1 MIGDLSRVQ
10 KIYLVTGRTDMR
22 KSFDG
27 LMAVIRDN
35 FQMDPFSNA
44 VFLFCGRK
52 KNTMKALYFDR
63 DGFVLLQKRLDNGKF
78 QWPRNASEVRPL
90 TRQKDLM
97 IQMLS
102 ERLEEK
108 DETITELKE
117 TINDLKETIA
127 GLRETLDE
135 FQRKLFGTGSG
146 KTKQDKETEET
157 VTTIVKSHKRTAR
170 KAKATR
176 EDQYGNLPIHKE
188 VIPLPEEDKYC
199 PYCNSKME
207 YVTETFVREEL
218 RITPAKVERIHYY
231 QEKWQCP
238 ECKKDGDGTF
248 AESKTPTALI
258 PHSPASPS
266 IVSYVAM
273 EKIGLAM
280 PYYRQEFLMNQMG
293 FTLPRETMANWII
306 YVAGNYFYPIYE
318 RLHEELLKRDLVHA
332 DETTCQVLRE
342 KGRTAEQTSYMW
354 LYTTGS
360 DAYTPIVLYDYQPS
374 RKGSCA
380 QNFPEGFRGL
390 VQCDGYQGYN
400 KLEDVILVCC
410 LAHARRKFFEA
421 VPAARRKRLKLLDIN
436 SDEAIEDISLP
447 DEAEAKQLLPAEIG
461 LLYCNKLFYLER
473 TLKDLNPDERK
484 QQRDVLEQPVWDQ
497 FWNWLDTL
505 HPTGGS
511 KLGKA
516 VNYAQNHHDTLM
528 NYLLDGRCEISNNRA
543 ERKAKSYAIGWKA
556 FLFHT
561 SETGAGASAV
571 MYSIVETAK
580 ANNLNIFQY
589 LYTVLLYMPDYMNS
603 SAGIEQLMPWSEF
616 IKEQCSGLIDVESN
630 VPEKRIPLPH
640 R

>member
-1 MIGDLSRVQ
+1 
-10 KIYLVTGRTDMR
+10 
-22 KSFDG
+22 
-27 LMAVIRDN
+27 
-35 FQMDPFSNA
+35 MDPEGQNI
-44 VFLFCGRK
+44 LF
-52 KNTMKALYFDR
+52 
-63 DGFVLLQKRLDNGKF
+63 
-78 QWPRNASEVRPL
+78 RNQLE
-90 TRQKDLM
+90 QKDLM

-102 ERLEEK
+102 ERLNEK
-108 DETITELKE
+108 DETIT
-117 TINDLKETIA
+117 DLKETIKDLKVTIV
-127 GLRETLDE
+127 GLQETLNE
-135 FQRKLFGTGSG
+135 FQRRLFGTSSE
-146 KTKQDKETEET
+146 KTKQDEKPEET
-157 VTTIVKSHKRTAR
+157 VTTTVKSHKRTTR

-176 EDQYGNLPIHKE
+176 EDQYGNLPIRKE
-188 VIPLPEEDKYC
+188 VIPLSEEDKHC
-199 PYCNSKME
+199 PYCNSLME

-280 PYYRQEFLMNQMG
+280 PYYRQEFLMQQLG

-306 YVAGNYFYPIYE
+306 YVAEHYFYPIYD

-342 KGRTAEQTSYMW
+342 KGRAAEQTSYMW
-354 LYTTGS
+354 LYTTGN
-360 DAYTPIVLYDYQPS
+360 DGLTPIVLYDYQPS
-374 RKGSCA
+374 RKGSCV
-380 QNFPEGFRGL
+380 QNFLEGFHGL

-421 VPAARRKRLKLLDIN
+421 VPAAMRKRLKLLDIN
-436 SDEAIEDISLP
+436 SDVVIEDINLP
-447 DEAEAKQLLPAEIG
+447 DEEEVKQLLPAEIG

-473 TLKDLNPDERK
+473 TLKDLDPEERK
-484 QQRDVLEQPVWDQ
+484 QQRTVLEQPVWDQ

-516 VNYAQNHHDTLM
+516 VVYAQNHHETLM

-543 ERKAKSYAIGWKA
+543 ERKAKSYAIGRKA

-561 SETGAGASAV
+561 SEAGAGASAV

-589 LYTVLLYMPDYMNS
+589 LYTVLLYIPDYLNS
-603 SAGIEQLMPWSEF
+603 SAGIEQLMPWSKF

-630 VPEKRIPLPH
+630 VPENRIPLPNA
-640 R
+640 

>member
-1 MIGDLSRVQ
+1 
-10 KIYLVTGRTDMR
+10 
-22 KSFDG
+22 
-27 LMAVIRDN
+27 
-35 FQMDPFSNA
+35 MDPEGQNI
-44 VFLFCGRK
+44 LF
-52 KNTMKALYFDR
+52 
-63 DGFVLLQKRLDNGKF
+63 
-78 QWPRNASEVRPL
+78 RNQLE
-90 TRQKDLM
+90 QKDLM

-102 ERLEEK
+102 ERLNEK
-108 DETITELKE
+108 DETIT
-117 TINDLKETIA
+117 DLKETIKDLKVTIA
-127 GLRETLDE
+127 GLQETLNE
-135 FQRKLFGTGSG
+135 FQRKLFGTSSE
-146 KTKQDKETEET
+146 KTKQDEKPEET
-157 VTTIVKSHKRTAR
+157 VTTTVKSHKRTTR

-176 EDQYGNLPIHKE
+176 EDQYGNLPIRKE
-188 VIPLPEEDKYC
+188 VIPLSEEDKHC
-199 PYCNSKME
+199 PYCNSLME

-231 QEKWQCP
+231 QEKWQCS

-273 EKIGLAM
+273 EKIGLAI
-280 PYYRQEFLMNQMG
+280 PYYRQEFLMQQLG

-306 YVAGNYFYPIYE
+306 YVAEHYFYPIYD

-342 KGRTAEQTSYMW
+342 KGRAAEQTSYMW
-354 LYTTGS
+354 LYTTGN
-360 DAYTPIVLYDYQPS
+360 DGLIPIVLYDYQPS
-374 RKGSCA
+374 RKGSCV
-380 QNFPEGFRGL
+380 QNFLEGFHGL

-421 VPAARRKRLKLLDIN
+421 VPAAMRKRLKLLDIN
-436 SDEAIEDISLP
+436 SDVVIEDINLP
-447 DEAEAKQLLPAEIG
+447 DEEEAKQLLPAEIG

-473 TLKDLNPDERK
+473 TLKDLDPEERK
-484 QQRDVLEQPVWDQ
+484 QQRTVLEQPVWDQ

-516 VNYAQNHHDTLM
+516 VVYAQNHHETLM

-543 ERKAKSYAIGWKA
+543 ERKAKSYAIGRKA

-561 SETGAGASAV
+561 SEAGAGASAV

-589 LYTVLLYMPDYMNS
+589 LYTVLLYIPDYLNS
-603 SAGIEQLMPWSEF
+603 SAGIEQLMPWSQF

-630 VPEKRIPLPH
+630 VPENRIPLPNV
-640 R
+640 

>member
-1 MIGDLSRVQ
+1 
-10 KIYLVTGRTDMR
+10 
-22 KSFDG
+22 
-27 LMAVIRDN
+27 
-35 FQMDPFSNA
+35 MDPEGQNI
-44 VFLFCGRK
+44 LF
-52 KNTMKALYFDR
+52 
-63 DGFVLLQKRLDNGKF
+63 
-78 QWPRNASEVRPL
+78 RNQLE
-90 TRQKDLM
+90 QKDLM

-102 ERLEEK
+102 ERLNEK
-108 DETITELKE
+108 DETIT
-117 TINDLKETIA
+117 DLKETIKDLKVTIA
-127 GLRETLDE
+127 GLQETLNE
-135 FQRKLFGTGSG
+135 FQRKLFGTSSE
-146 KTKQDKETEET
+146 KTKQDEKPEET
-157 VTTIVKSHKRTAR
+157 VTTTVKSHKRTTR

-176 EDQYGNLPIHKE
+176 EDQYGNLPIRKE
-188 VIPLPEEDKYC
+188 VIPLSEEDKHC
-199 PYCNSKME
+199 PYCNSLME

-273 EKIGLAM
+273 EKIGLAI
-280 PYYRQEFLMNQMG
+280 PYYRQEFLMQQLG

-306 YVAGNYFYPIYE
+306 YVAEHYFYPIYD

-342 KGRTAEQTSYMW
+342 KGRAAEQTSYMW
-354 LYTTGS
+354 LYTTGN
-360 DAYTPIVLYDYQPS
+360 DGLTPIVLYDYQPS
-374 RKGSCA
+374 RKGSCV
-380 QNFPEGFRGL
+380 QNFLEGFHGL

-421 VPAARRKRLKLLDIN
+421 VPAAKRKKLKLLDIN
-436 SDEAIEDISLP
+436 SDVAIEDINLP
-447 DEAEAKQLLPAEIG
+447 DEEEAKQLLPAEIG

-473 TLKDLNPDERK
+473 TLKDLDPEERK
-484 QQRDVLEQPVWDQ
+484 QQRTVLEQPVWDQ

-516 VNYAQNHHDTLM
+516 VVYAQNHHETLM

-543 ERKAKSYAIGWKA
+543 ERKAKSYAIGRKA

-561 SETGAGASAV
+561 SEAGAGASAV

-589 LYTVLLYMPDYMNS
+589 LYTVLLYIPDYLNS
-603 SAGIEQLMPWSEF
+603 SAGIEQLMPWSKF

-630 VPEKRIPLPH
+630 VPENRIPLPNV
-640 R
+640 

>member
-1 MIGDLSRVQ
+1 
-10 KIYLVTGRTDMR
+10 
-22 KSFDG
+22 
-27 LMAVIRDN
+27 
-35 FQMDPFSNA
+35 MDPKGQDI
-44 VFLFCGRK
+44 LFRSQ
-52 KNTMKALYFDR
+52 L
-63 DGFVLLQKRLDNGKF
+63 
-78 QWPRNASEVRPL
+78 E
-90 TRQKDLM
+90 QKDLM

-102 ERLEEK
+102 ERLNEK
-108 DETITELKE
+108 DEMITDLKE
-117 TINDLKETIA
+117 TIKDLKETIA
-127 GLRETLDE
+127 GLQETLNE
-135 FQRKLFGTGSG
+135 FQRKLFGTSSE
-146 KTKQDKETEET
+146 KTKQDEKTEDEKSEET
-157 VTTIVKSHKRTAR
+157 VAITVKSHKRTTR

-176 EDQYGNLPIHKE
+176 EDQYGNLPIRKE
-188 VIPLPEEDKYC
+188 VIPLSEEDRHC
-199 PYCNSKME
+199 PYCNSLME

-280 PYYRQEFLMNQMG
+280 PYYRQEFLMQQLG

-306 YVAGNYFYPIYE
+306 YVAENYFYPIYD
-318 RLHEELLKRDLVHA
+318 RLHVELLMRDLVHA

-354 LYTTGS
+354 LYATGN
-360 DAYTPIVLYDYQPS
+360 DALTPIVLYDYQPS

-380 QNFPEGFRGL
+380 QNFLEGFHGL

-421 VPAARRKRLKLLDIN
+421 VPASRRKKLKLLDIN
-436 SDEAIEDISLP
+436 SDVAIEDIDLP
-447 DEAEAKQLLPAEIG
+447 DEDEAKQLFPAEIG

-473 TLKDLNPDERK
+473 TLKELDPEEQK
-484 QQRDVLEQPVWDQ
+484 QQRAVLEQPVWDL
-497 FWNWLDTL
+497 FWNWLDTV

-543 ERKAKSYAIGWKA
+543 ERKAKSYAIGRKA

-561 SETGAGASAV
+561 SEAGAGASAV

-589 LYTVLLYMPDYMNS
+589 LYTVLLYMPDYTNS

-630 VPEKRIPLPH
+630 VPENRIPLPLK
-640 R
+640 

>member
-1 MIGDLSRVQ
+1 
-10 KIYLVTGRTDMR
+10 
-22 KSFDG
+22 
-27 LMAVIRDN
+27 
-35 FQMDPFSNA
+35 MDPEGQNI
-44 VFLFCGRK
+44 LF
-52 KNTMKALYFDR
+52 
-63 DGFVLLQKRLDNGKF
+63 
-78 QWPRNASEVRPL
+78 RNQLE
-90 TRQKDLM
+90 QKDLM

-102 ERLEEK
+102 ERLNEK
-108 DETITELKE
+108 DETIT
-117 TINDLKETIA
+117 DLKETIKDLKVTIV
-127 GLRETLDE
+127 GLQETLNE
-135 FQRKLFGTGSG
+135 FQRRLFGTSSE
-146 KTKQDKETEET
+146 KTKQDEKPEET
-157 VTTIVKSHKRTAR
+157 VTTTVKSHKRTTR

-176 EDQYGNLPIHKE
+176 EDQYGNLPIRKE
-188 VIPLPEEDKYC
+188 VIPLSEEDKHC
-199 PYCNSKME
+199 PYCNSLME

-280 PYYRQEFLMNQMG
+280 PYYRQEFLMQQLG

-306 YVAGNYFYPIYE
+306 YVAEHYFYPIYD

-342 KGRTAEQTSYMW
+342 KGRAAEQTSYMW
-354 LYTTGS
+354 LYTTGN
-360 DAYTPIVLYDYQPS
+360 DGLTPIVLYDYQPS
-374 RKGSCA
+374 RKGSCV
-380 QNFPEGFRGL
+380 QNFLEGFHGL

-421 VPAARRKRLKLLDIN
+421 VPAAKRKKLKLLDIN
-436 SDEAIEDISLP
+436 SDVAIEDINLP
-447 DEAEAKQLLPAEIG
+447 DEEEAKQLLPAEIG

-473 TLKDLNPDERK
+473 TLKDLDPEERK
-484 QQRDVLEQPVWDQ
+484 QQRTVLEQPVWDQ

-516 VNYAQNHHDTLM
+516 VVYAQNHHETLM

-543 ERKAKSYAIGWKA
+543 ERKAKSYAIGRKA

-561 SETGAGASAV
+561 SEAGAGASAV

-589 LYTVLLYMPDYMNS
+589 LYTVLLYIPDYLNS
-603 SAGIEQLMPWSEF
+603 SAGIEQLMPWSKF

-630 VPEKRIPLPH
+630 VPENRIPLPLD
-640 R
+640 

>member
-1 MIGDLSRVQ
+1 
-10 KIYLVTGRTDMR
+10 
-22 KSFDG
+22 
-27 LMAVIRDN
+27 
-35 FQMDPFSNA
+35 MDPEGQNI
-44 VFLFCGRK
+44 LF
-52 KNTMKALYFDR
+52 
-63 DGFVLLQKRLDNGKF
+63 
-78 QWPRNASEVRPL
+78 RNQLE
-90 TRQKDLM
+90 QKDLM

-102 ERLEEK
+102 ERLNEK
-108 DETITELKE
+108 DETIT
-117 TINDLKETIA
+117 DLKETIKDLKVTIV
-127 GLRETLDE
+127 GLQETLNE
-135 FQRKLFGTGSG
+135 FQRRLFGTSSE
-146 KTKQDKETEET
+146 KTKQDEKPEET
-157 VTTIVKSHKRTAR
+157 VTTTVKSHKRTTR

-176 EDQYGNLPIHKE
+176 EDQYGNLPIRKE
-188 VIPLPEEDKYC
+188 VIPLPEEDKHC
-199 PYCNSKME
+199 PYCNSLME

-280 PYYRQEFLMNQMG
+280 PYYRQEFLMQQLG

-306 YVAGNYFYPIYE
+306 YVAEHYFYPIYD

-342 KGRTAEQTSYMW
+342 KGRAAEQTSYMW
-354 LYTTGS
+354 LYTTGN
-360 DAYTPIVLYDYQPS
+360 DGLIPIVLYDYQPS
-374 RKGSCA
+374 RKGSCV
-380 QNFPEGFRGL
+380 QNFLEGFHGL

-400 KLEDVILVCC
+400 KMEDVILVCC

-421 VPAARRKRLKLLDIN
+421 VPAAMRKRLKLLDIN
-436 SDEAIEDISLP
+436 SDVVIEDINLP
-447 DEAEAKQLLPAEIG
+447 DEEEAKQLLPAEIG

-473 TLKDLNPDERK
+473 TLKDLDPEERK
-484 QQRDVLEQPVWDQ
+484 QQRTVLEQPVWDQ

-516 VNYAQNHHDTLM
+516 VVYAQNHHETLM

-543 ERKAKSYAIGWKA
+543 ERKAKSYAIGRKA

-561 SETGAGASAV
+561 SEAGAGASAV

-589 LYTVLLYMPDYMNS
+589 LYTVLLYIPDYLNS
-603 SAGIEQLMPWSEF
+603 SAGIEQLMPWSKF

-630 VPEKRIPLPH
+630 VPENRIPLPNA
-640 R
+640 

>member
-1 MIGDLSRVQ
+1 
-10 KIYLVTGRTDMR
+10 
-22 KSFDG
+22 
-27 LMAVIRDN
+27 
-35 FQMDPFSNA
+35 MDPEGQNI
-44 VFLFCGRK
+44 LF
-52 KNTMKALYFDR
+52 
-63 DGFVLLQKRLDNGKF
+63 
-78 QWPRNASEVRPL
+78 RNQLE
-90 TRQKDLM
+90 QKDLM

-102 ERLEEK
+102 ERLNEK
-108 DETITELKE
+108 DETIT
-117 TINDLKETIA
+117 DLKETIKDLKVTIV
-127 GLRETLDE
+127 GLQETLNE
-135 FQRKLFGTGSG
+135 FQRRLFGTSSE
-146 KTKQDKETEET
+146 KTKQDEKPEET
-157 VTTIVKSHKRTAR
+157 VTTTVKSHKRTTR

-176 EDQYGNLPIHKE
+176 EDQYGNLPIRKE
-188 VIPLPEEDKYC
+188 VIPLSEEDKHC
-199 PYCNSKME
+199 PYCNSLME

-280 PYYRQEFLMNQMG
+280 PYYRQEFLMQQLG

-306 YVAGNYFYPIYE
+306 YVAEHYFYPIYD

-342 KGRTAEQTSYMW
+342 KGRAAEQTSYMW
-354 LYTTGS
+354 LYTTGN
-360 DAYTPIVLYDYQPS
+360 DGLIPIVLYDYQPS
-374 RKGSCA
+374 RKGSCV
-380 QNFPEGFRGL
+380 QNFLEGFHGL

-421 VPAARRKRLKLLDIN
+421 VPAAMRKRLKLLDIN
-436 SDEAIEDISLP
+436 SDVVIEDINLP
-447 DEAEAKQLLPAEIG
+447 DEEEVKQLLPAEIG

-473 TLKDLNPDERK
+473 TLKDLDPEERK
-484 QQRDVLEQPVWDQ
+484 QQRTVLEQPVWDQ

-516 VNYAQNHHDTLM
+516 VVYAQNHHETLM

-543 ERKAKSYAIGWKA
+543 ERKAKSYAIGRKA

-561 SETGAGASAV
+561 SEAGAGASAV

-589 LYTVLLYMPDYMNS
+589 LYTVLLYIPDYLNS
-603 SAGIEQLMPWSEF
+603 SAGIEQLMPWSKF

-630 VPEKRIPLPH
+630 VPENRIPLPNA
-640 R
+640 

>member
-1 MIGDLSRVQ
+1 
-10 KIYLVTGRTDMR
+10 
-22 KSFDG
+22 
-27 LMAVIRDN
+27 
-35 FQMDPFSNA
+35 MDPEGLNI
-44 VFLFCGRK
+44 LF
-52 KNTMKALYFDR
+52 
-63 DGFVLLQKRLDNGKF
+63 
-78 QWPRNASEVRPL
+78 RNQLE
-90 TRQKDLM
+90 QKDLM

-102 ERLEEK
+102 ERLNEK
-108 DETITELKE
+108 DETIT
-117 TINDLKETIA
+117 DLKETIKDLKVTIV
-127 GLRETLDE
+127 GLQETLNE
-135 FQRKLFGTGSG
+135 FQRRLFGTSSE
-146 KTKQDKETEET
+146 KTKQDEKPEET
-157 VTTIVKSHKRTAR
+157 VTTTVKSHKRTTR

-176 EDQYGNLPIHKE
+176 EDQYGNLPIRKE
-188 VIPLPEEDKYC
+188 VIPLSEEDKHC
-199 PYCNSKME
+199 PYCNSLME

-280 PYYRQEFLMNQMG
+280 PYYRQEFLMQQLG

-306 YVAGNYFYPIYE
+306 YVAEHYFYPIYD

-342 KGRTAEQTSYMW
+342 KGRAAEQTSYMW
-354 LYTTGS
+354 LYTTGN
-360 DAYTPIVLYDYQPS
+360 DGLIPIVLYDYQPS
-374 RKGSCA
+374 RKGSCV
-380 QNFPEGFRGL
+380 QNFLEGFHGL

-421 VPAARRKRLKLLDIN
+421 VPAAMRKRLKLLDIN
-436 SDEAIEDISLP
+436 SDVVIEDINLP
-447 DEAEAKQLLPAEIG
+447 DEEEAKQLLPAEIG

-473 TLKDLNPDERK
+473 TLKDLDPEERK
-484 QQRDVLEQPVWDQ
+484 QQRTVLEQPVWDQ

-516 VNYAQNHHDTLM
+516 VVYAQNHHETLM

-543 ERKAKSYAIGWKA
+543 ERKAKSYAIGRKA

-561 SETGAGASAV
+561 SEAGAGASAV

-589 LYTVLLYMPDYMNS
+589 LYTVLLYIPDYLNS
-603 SAGIEQLMPWSEF
+603 SAGIEQLMPWSKF

-630 VPEKRIPLPH
+630 VPENRIPLPNA
-640 R
+640 

>member
-1 MIGDLSRVQ
+1 
-10 KIYLVTGRTDMR
+10 
-22 KSFDG
+22 
-27 LMAVIRDN
+27 
-35 FQMDPFSNA
+35 MDPEGQNI
-44 VFLFCGRK
+44 LF
-52 KNTMKALYFDR
+52 
-63 DGFVLLQKRLDNGKF
+63 
-78 QWPRNASEVRPL
+78 RNQLE
-90 TRQKDLM
+90 QKDLM

-102 ERLEEK
+102 ERLNEK
-108 DETITELKE
+108 DETIT
-117 TINDLKETIA
+117 DLKETIKDLKVTIV
-127 GLRETLDE
+127 GLQETLNE
-135 FQRKLFGTGSG
+135 FQRRLFGTSSE
-146 KTKQDKETEET
+146 KTKQDEKPEET
-157 VTTIVKSHKRTAR
+157 VKTTVKSHKRTTR

-176 EDQYGNLPIHKE
+176 EDQYGNLPIRKE
-188 VIPLPEEDKYC
+188 VIPLSEEDKHC
-199 PYCNSKME
+199 PYCNSLME

-273 EKIGLAM
+273 EKIGLAI
-280 PYYRQEFLMNQMG
+280 PYYRQEFLMQQLG

-306 YVAGNYFYPIYE
+306 YVAEHYFYPIYD
-318 RLHEELLKRDLVHA
+318 RLHEELLRRDLVHA

-342 KGRTAEQTSYMW
+342 KGRAAEQTSYMW
-354 LYTTGS
+354 LYTTGN
-360 DAYTPIVLYDYQPS
+360 DGLTPIVLYDYQPS
-374 RKGSCA
+374 RKGSCV
-380 QNFPEGFRGL
+380 QNFLEGFHGL

-421 VPAARRKRLKLLDIN
+421 VPAAMRKRLKLLDIN
-436 SDEAIEDISLP
+436 SDEAIEDINLP
-447 DEAEAKQLLPAEIG
+447 DEEEAKQLLPAEIG

-473 TLKDLNPDERK
+473 TLKDLDPEERK
-484 QQRDVLEQPVWDQ
+484 QQRTVLEQPVWDQ

-516 VNYAQNHHDTLM
+516 VVYAQNHHETLM

-543 ERKAKSYAIGWKA
+543 ERKAKSYAIGRKA

-561 SETGAGASAV
+561 SEAGAGASAV

-589 LYTVLLYMPDYMNS
+589 LYTVLLYIPDYLNS
-603 SAGIEQLMPWSEF
+603 SAGIEQLMPWSKF

-630 VPEKRIPLPH
+630 VPENRIPLPNV
-640 R
+640 

>member
-1 MIGDLSRVQ
+1 
-10 KIYLVTGRTDMR
+10 
-22 KSFDG
+22 
-27 LMAVIRDN
+27 
-35 FQMDPFSNA
+35 MDPEGQNI
-44 VFLFCGRK
+44 LF
-52 KNTMKALYFDR
+52 
-63 DGFVLLQKRLDNGKF
+63 
-78 QWPRNASEVRPL
+78 RNQLE
-90 TRQKDLM
+90 QKDLM

-102 ERLEEK
+102 ERLNEK
-108 DETITELKE
+108 DETIT
-117 TINDLKETIA
+117 DLKETIKDLKVTIV
-127 GLRETLDE
+127 GLQETLNE
-135 FQRKLFGTGSG
+135 FQRRLFGTSSE
-146 KTKQDKETEET
+146 KTKQDEKPEET
-157 VTTIVKSHKRTAR
+157 VTTTVKSHKRTTR

-176 EDQYGNLPIHKE
+176 EDQYGNLPIRKE
-188 VIPLPEEDKYC
+188 VIPLSEEDKHC
-199 PYCNSKME
+199 PYCNSLME

-280 PYYRQEFLMNQMG
+280 PYYRQEFLMQQLG

-306 YVAGNYFYPIYE
+306 YVAEHYFYPIYD

-342 KGRTAEQTSYMW
+342 KGRAAEQTSYMW
-354 LYTTGS
+354 LYTTGN
-360 DAYTPIVLYDYQPS
+360 DGLIPIVLYDYQPS
-374 RKGSCA
+374 RKGSCV
-380 QNFPEGFRGL
+380 QNFLEGFHGL

-421 VPAARRKRLKLLDIN
+421 VPAAMRKRLKLLDIN
-436 SDEAIEDISLP
+436 SDVVIEDINLP
-447 DEAEAKQLLPAEIG
+447 DEEEAKQLLPAEIG

-473 TLKDLNPDERK
+473 TLKDLDPEERK
-484 QQRDVLEQPVWDQ
+484 QQRTVLEQPVWDQ

-516 VNYAQNHHDTLM
+516 VVYAQNHHETLM

-543 ERKAKSYAIGWKA
+543 ERKAKSYAIGRKA

-561 SETGAGASAV
+561 SEAGAGASAM

-589 LYTVLLYMPDYMNS
+589 LYTVLLYIPDYLNS
-603 SAGIEQLMPWSEF
+603 SAGIEQLMPWSKF

-630 VPEKRIPLPH
+630 VPENRIPLPNA
-640 R
+640 

>member
-1 MIGDLSRVQ
+1 
-10 KIYLVTGRTDMR
+10 
-22 KSFDG
+22 
-27 LMAVIRDN
+27 
-35 FQMDPFSNA
+35 MDPEGQNI
-44 VFLFCGRK
+44 LF
-52 KNTMKALYFDR
+52 
-63 DGFVLLQKRLDNGKF
+63 
-78 QWPRNASEVRPL
+78 RNQLE
-90 TRQKDLM
+90 QKDLM

-102 ERLEEK
+102 ERLNEK
-108 DETITELKE
+108 DETIT
-117 TINDLKETIA
+117 DLKETIKDLKVTIV
-127 GLRETLDE
+127 GLQETLNE
-135 FQRKLFGTGSG
+135 FQRRLFGTSSE
-146 KTKQDKETEET
+146 KTKQDEKPEET
-157 VTTIVKSHKRTAR
+157 VTTTVKSHKRTTR

-176 EDQYGNLPIHKE
+176 EDQYGNLPIRKE
-188 VIPLPEEDKYC
+188 VIPLSEEDKHC
-199 PYCNSKME
+199 PYCNSLME

-273 EKIGLAM
+273 EKIGLAI
-280 PYYRQEFLMNQMG
+280 PYYRQEFLMQQLG

-306 YVAGNYFYPIYE
+306 YVAEHYFYPIYD
-318 RLHEELLKRDLVHA
+318 RLHEELLRRDLVHA

-342 KGRTAEQTSYMW
+342 KGRAAEQTSYMW
-354 LYTTGS
+354 LYTTGN
-360 DAYTPIVLYDYQPS
+360 DGLIPIVLYDYQPS
-374 RKGSCA
+374 RKGSCV
-380 QNFPEGFRGL
+380 QNFLEGFHGL

-421 VPAARRKRLKLLDIN
+421 VPAAMRKRLKLLDIN
-436 SDEAIEDISLP
+436 SDVVIEDINLP
-447 DEAEAKQLLPAEIG
+447 DEEEAKQLLPAEIG

-473 TLKDLNPDERK
+473 TLKDLDPEERK
-484 QQRDVLEQPVWDQ
+484 QQRTVLEQPVWDQ

-516 VNYAQNHHDTLM
+516 VVYAQNHHETLM

-543 ERKAKSYAIGWKA
+543 ERKAKSYAIGRKA

-561 SETGAGASAV
+561 SEAGAGASAV

-589 LYTVLLYMPDYMNS
+589 LYTVLLYIPDYLNS
-603 SAGIEQLMPWSEF
+603 SAGIEQLMPWSKF

-630 VPEKRIPLPH
+630 VPENRIPLPNA
-640 R
+640 

>member
-1 MIGDLSRVQ
+1 
-10 KIYLVTGRTDMR
+10 
-22 KSFDG
+22 
-27 LMAVIRDN
+27 
-35 FQMDPFSNA
+35 MDPEGQNI
-44 VFLFCGRK
+44 LF
-52 KNTMKALYFDR
+52 
-63 DGFVLLQKRLDNGKF
+63 
-78 QWPRNASEVRPL
+78 RNQLE
-90 TRQKDLM
+90 QKDLM

-102 ERLEEK
+102 ERLNEK
-108 DETITELKE
+108 DETIT
-117 TINDLKETIA
+117 DLKETIKDLKVTIV
-127 GLRETLDE
+127 GLQETLNE
-135 FQRKLFGTGSG
+135 FQRRLFGTSSE
-146 KTKQDKETEET
+146 KTKQDEKPEET
-157 VTTIVKSHKRTAR
+157 VTTTVKSHKRTTR

-176 EDQYGNLPIHKE
+176 EDQYGNLPIRKE
-188 VIPLPEEDKYC
+188 VIPLSEEDKHC
-199 PYCNSKME
+199 PYCNSLME

-280 PYYRQEFLMNQMG
+280 PYYRQEFLMQQLG

-306 YVAGNYFYPIYE
+306 YVAEHYFYPIYD

-342 KGRTAEQTSYMW
+342 KGRAAEQTSYMW
-354 LYTTGS
+354 LYTTGN
-360 DAYTPIVLYDYQPS
+360 DGLTPIVLYDYQPS
-374 RKGSCA
+374 RKGSCV
-380 QNFPEGFRGL
+380 QNFLEGFHGL

-421 VPAARRKRLKLLDIN
+421 VPAAMRKRLKLLDIN
-436 SDEAIEDISLP
+436 SDEAIEDINLP
-447 DEAEAKQLLPAEIG
+447 DEEEAKQLLPAEIG

-473 TLKDLNPDERK
+473 TLKDLDPEERK
-484 QQRDVLEQPVWDQ
+484 QQRTVLEQPVWDQ

-516 VNYAQNHHDTLM
+516 VVYAQNHHETLM

-543 ERKAKSYAIGWKA
+543 ERKAKSYAIGRKA

-561 SETGAGASAV
+561 SEAGAGASAV

-589 LYTVLLYMPDYMNS
+589 LYTVLLYIPDYLNS
-603 SAGIEQLMPWSEF
+603 SAGIEQLMPWSKF

-630 VPEKRIPLPH
+630 VPENRIPLPNA
-640 R
+640 

>member
-1 MIGDLSRVQ
+1 MDQ
-10 KIYLVTGRTDMR
+10 KGQDI
-22 KSFDG
+22 
-27 LMAVIRDN
+27 
-35 FQMDPFSNA
+35 
-44 VFLFCGRK
+44 LF
-52 KNTMKALYFDR
+52 N
-63 DGFVLLQKRLDNGKF
+63 
-78 QWPRNASEVRPL
+78 SEIK
-90 TRQKDLM
+90 QKDLM

-102 ERLEEK
+102 ERLDEK

-135 FQRKLFGTGSG
+135 FQRKLFGTGSE

-157 VTTIVKSHKRTAR
+157 VTTIVKSHKRTTR

-207 YVTETFVREEL
+207 YVTEMFVREEL

-280 PYYRQEFLMNQMG
+280 PYYRQEFLMNQLG

-306 YVAGNYFYPIYE
+306 YVAENYFYLIYE

-360 DAYTPIVLYDYQPS
+360 DALTPIVLYDYQPS

-400 KLEDVILVCC
+400 KL
-410 LAHARRKFFEA
+410 
-421 VPAARRKRLKLLDIN
+421 
-436 SDEAIEDISLP
+436 
-447 DEAEAKQLLPAEIG
+447 
-461 LLYCNKLFYLER
+461 
-473 TLKDLNPDERK
+473 
-484 QQRDVLEQPVWDQ
+484 
-497 FWNWLDTL
+497 
-505 HPTGGS
+505 
-511 KLGKA
+511 GKA

-528 NYLLDGRCEISNNRA
+528 NYLLDGRCEISINRA
-543 ERKAKSYAIGWKA
+543 ERKAKSYAIGRKA

-561 SETGAGASAV
+561 SETGDGASAV

>member
-1 MIGDLSRVQ
+1 
-10 KIYLVTGRTDMR
+10 
-22 KSFDG
+22 
-27 LMAVIRDN
+27 
-35 FQMDPFSNA
+35 MDSKGQDI
-44 VFLFCGRK
+44 LF
-52 KNTMKALYFDR
+52 N
-63 DGFVLLQKRLDNGKF
+63 
-78 QWPRNASEVRPL
+78 SEMN
-90 TRQKDLM
+90 QKDLM

-102 ERLEEK
+102 ERLDEK

-117 TINDLKETIA
+117 TINDLKDTIA

-135 FQRKLFGTGSG
+135 FQRKLFGTGSE
-146 KTKQDKETEET
+146 KTKQDKKTEET
-157 VTTIVKSHKRTAR
+157 VTTIVKSHKRTTR

-188 VIPLPEEDKYC
+188 VIPLLEEDKYC

-218 RITPAKVERIHYY
+218 RITPAK
-231 QEKWQCP
+231 
-238 ECKKDGDGTF
+238 
-248 AESKTPTALI
+248 
-258 PHSPASPS
+258 
-266 IVSYVAM
+266 YVAM

-280 PYYRQEFLMNQMG
+280 PYYRQEFVMNQLG

-360 DAYTPIVLYDYQPS
+360 DAPTPIVLYDYQPS

-400 KLEDVILVCC
+400 
-410 LAHARRKFFEA
+410 
-421 VPAARRKRLKLLDIN
+421 
-436 SDEAIEDISLP
+436 
-447 DEAEAKQLLPAEIG
+447 
-461 LLYCNKLFYLER
+461 
-473 TLKDLNPDERK
+473 
-484 QQRDVLEQPVWDQ
+484 
-497 FWNWLDTL
+497 
-505 HPTGGS
+505 

-543 ERKAKSYAIGWKA
+543 ERKAKSYAIGRKA

-630 VPEKRIPLPH
+630 VLEKRIPLPH

>member
-1 MIGDLSRVQ
+1 
-10 KIYLVTGRTDMR
+10 
-22 KSFDG
+22 
-27 LMAVIRDN
+27 
-35 FQMDPFSNA
+35 MDPKGQDI
-44 VFLFCGRK
+44 LF
-52 KNTMKALYFDR
+52 N
-63 DGFVLLQKRLDNGKF
+63 
-78 QWPRNASEVRPL
+78 SEI
-90 TRQKDLM
+90 RQKDLM

-102 ERLEEK
+102 ERLDEK
-108 DETITELKE
+108 DGTITELKE

-135 FQRKLFGTGSG
+135 FQRKLFGTGSE
-146 KTKQDKETEET
+146 KTKQAKETEET
-157 VTTIVKSHKRTAR
+157 VTTIVKSHKRTTR

-218 RITPAKVERIHYY
+218 RITPAK
-231 QEKWQCP
+231 
-238 ECKKDGDGTF
+238 
-248 AESKTPTALI
+248 
-258 PHSPASPS
+258 
-266 IVSYVAM
+266 YVAM

-280 PYYRQEFLMNQMG
+280 PYYRQEFLMNQLG

-306 YVAGNYFYPIYE
+306 YVAENYFYPIYE

-360 DAYTPIVLYDYQPS
+360 DALTPIVLYDYQPS

-380 QNFPEGFRGL
+380 QNFIEGFRGL

-400 KLEDVILVCC
+400 
-410 LAHARRKFFEA
+410 
-421 VPAARRKRLKLLDIN
+421 
-436 SDEAIEDISLP
+436 
-447 DEAEAKQLLPAEIG
+447 
-461 LLYCNKLFYLER
+461 
-473 TLKDLNPDERK
+473 
-484 QQRDVLEQPVWDQ
+484 
-497 FWNWLDTL
+497 
-505 HPTGGS
+505 

-543 ERKAKSYAIGWKA
+543 ERKAKSYAIGRKA

>member
-1 MIGDLSRVQ
+1 
-10 KIYLVTGRTDMR
+10 
-22 KSFDG
+22 
-27 LMAVIRDN
+27 
-35 FQMDPFSNA
+35 MDPEGQNI
-44 VFLFCGRK
+44 LF
-52 KNTMKALYFDR
+52 
-63 DGFVLLQKRLDNGKF
+63 
-78 QWPRNASEVRPL
+78 RNQLE
-90 TRQKDLM
+90 QKDLM

-102 ERLEEK
+102 ERLNEK
-108 DETITELKE
+108 DETIT
-117 TINDLKETIA
+117 DLKETIKDLKVTIV
-127 GLRETLDE
+127 GLQETLNE
-135 FQRKLFGTGSG
+135 FQRRLFGTSSE
-146 KTKQDKETEET
+146 KTKQDEKPEET
-157 VTTIVKSHKRTAR
+157 VTTTVKSHKRTTR

-176 EDQYGNLPIHKE
+176 EDQYGNLPIRKE
-188 VIPLPEEDKYC
+188 VIPLSEEDKHC
-199 PYCNSKME
+199 PYCNSLME

-273 EKIGLAM
+273 EKIGLAI
-280 PYYRQEFLMNQMG
+280 PYYRQEFLMQQLG

-306 YVAGNYFYPIYE
+306 YVAEHYFYPIYD

-342 KGRTAEQTSYMW
+342 KGRAAEQTSYMW
-354 LYTTGS
+354 LYTTGN
-360 DAYTPIVLYDYQPS
+360 DGLIPIVLYDYQPS
-374 RKGSCA
+374 RKGSCV
-380 QNFPEGFRGL
+380 QNFLEGFHGL

-421 VPAARRKRLKLLDIN
+421 VPAAMRKRLKLLDIN
-436 SDEAIEDISLP
+436 SDEEIEDINLP
-447 DEAEAKQLLPAEIG
+447 DEEEAKQLLPAEIG

-473 TLKDLNPDERK
+473 TLKDLDPEERK
-484 QQRDVLEQPVWDQ
+484 QQRTVLEQPVWDQ

-516 VNYAQNHHDTLM
+516 VVYAQNHHETLM

-543 ERKAKSYAIGWKA
+543 ERKAKSYAIGRKA

-561 SETGAGASAV
+561 SEAGAGASAV

-589 LYTVLLYMPDYMNS
+589 LYTVLLYIPDYLNS
-603 SAGIEQLMPWSEF
+603 SAGIEQLMPWSQF

-630 VPEKRIPLPH
+630 VPENRIPLPNV
-640 R
+640 

>member
-1 MIGDLSRVQ
+1 
-10 KIYLVTGRTDMR
+10 
-22 KSFDG
+22 
-27 LMAVIRDN
+27 
-35 FQMDPFSNA
+35 MDPEGQNI
-44 VFLFCGRK
+44 LF
-52 KNTMKALYFDR
+52 
-63 DGFVLLQKRLDNGKF
+63 
-78 QWPRNASEVRPL
+78 RNQLE
-90 TRQKDLM
+90 QKDLM

-102 ERLEEK
+102 ERLNEK
-108 DETITELKE
+108 DETIT
-117 TINDLKETIA
+117 DLKETIKDLKVTIV
-127 GLRETLDE
+127 GLQETLNE
-135 FQRKLFGTGSG
+135 FQRRLFGTSSE
-146 KTKQDKETEET
+146 KTKQDEKPEET
-157 VTTIVKSHKRTAR
+157 VTTTVKSHKRTTR

-176 EDQYGNLPIHKE
+176 EDQYGNLPIRKE
-188 VIPLPEEDKYC
+188 VIPLSEEDKHC
-199 PYCNSKME
+199 PYCNSLME

-280 PYYRQEFLMNQMG
+280 PYYRQEFLMQQLG

-306 YVAGNYFYPIYE
+306 YVAEHYFYPIYD

-342 KGRTAEQTSYMW
+342 KGRAAEQTSYMW
-354 LYTTGS
+354 LYTTGN
-360 DAYTPIVLYDYQPS
+360 DGLIPIVLYDYQPS
-374 RKGSCA
+374 RKGSCV
-380 QNFPEGFRGL
+380 QNFLEGFHGL

-421 VPAARRKRLKLLDIN
+421 VPAAMRKRLKLLDIN
-436 SDEAIEDISLP
+436 SDVVIEDINLP
-447 DEAEAKQLLPAEIG
+447 DEEEAKQLLPAEIG

-473 TLKDLNPDERK
+473 TLKDLDPEERK
-484 QQRDVLEQPVWDQ
+484 QQRTVLEQPVWDQ

-516 VNYAQNHHDTLM
+516 VVYAQNHHETLM

-543 ERKAKSYAIGWKA
+543 ERKAKSYAIGRKA

-561 SETGAGASAV
+561 SEAGAGASAV

-589 LYTVLLYMPDYMNS
+589 LYTVLLYIPDYLNS
-603 SAGIEQLMPWSEF
+603 SAGIEQLMPWSKF
-616 IKEQCSGLIDVESN
+616 IKEQCSGLIDVASN
-630 VPEKRIPLPH
+630 VPENRIPLPNA
-640 R
+640 

>member
-1 MIGDLSRVQ
+1 
-10 KIYLVTGRTDMR
+10 
-22 KSFDG
+22 
-27 LMAVIRDN
+27 
-35 FQMDPFSNA
+35 MDPEGQNI
-44 VFLFCGRK
+44 LF
-52 KNTMKALYFDR
+52 
-63 DGFVLLQKRLDNGKF
+63 
-78 QWPRNASEVRPL
+78 RNQLE
-90 TRQKDLM
+90 QKDLM

-102 ERLEEK
+102 ERLNEK
-108 DETITELKE
+108 DETIT
-117 TINDLKETIA
+117 DLKETIKDLKVTIV
-127 GLRETLDE
+127 GLQETLNE
-135 FQRKLFGTGSG
+135 FQRRLFGTSSE
-146 KTKQDKETEET
+146 KTKQDEKPEET
-157 VTTIVKSHKRTAR
+157 VKTTVKSHKRTTR

-176 EDQYGNLPIHKE
+176 EDQYGNLPIRKE
-188 VIPLPEEDKYC
+188 VIPLSEEDKHC
-199 PYCNSKME
+199 PYCNSLME

-280 PYYRQEFLMNQMG
+280 PYYRQEFLMQQLG

-306 YVAGNYFYPIYE
+306 YVAEHYFYPIYD
-318 RLHEELLKRDLVHA
+318 RLHEELLRRDLVHA

-342 KGRTAEQTSYMW
+342 KGRAAEQTSYMW
-354 LYTTGS
+354 LYTTGN
-360 DAYTPIVLYDYQPS
+360 DGLIPIVLYDYQPS
-374 RKGSCA
+374 RKGSCV
-380 QNFPEGFRGL
+380 QNFLEGFHGL

-421 VPAARRKRLKLLDIN
+421 VPAAMRKRLKLLDIN
-436 SDEAIEDISLP
+436 SDEAIEDINLP
-447 DEAEAKQLLPAEIG
+447 DEEEAKQLLPAEIG

-473 TLKDLNPDERK
+473 TLKDLDPEERK
-484 QQRDVLEQPVWDQ
+484 QQRTVLEQPVWDQ

-516 VNYAQNHHDTLM
+516 VVYAQNHHETLM

-543 ERKAKSYAIGWKA
+543 ERKAKSYAIGRKA

-561 SETGAGASAV
+561 SEAGAGASAV

-589 LYTVLLYMPDYMNS
+589 LYTVLLYIPDYLNS
-603 SAGIEQLMPWSEF
+603 SAGIEQLMPWSKF

-630 VPEKRIPLPH
+630 VPENRIPLPNA
-640 R
+640 

>member
-1 MIGDLSRVQ
+1 
-10 KIYLVTGRTDMR
+10 
-22 KSFDG
+22 
-27 LMAVIRDN
+27 
-35 FQMDPFSNA
+35 MDPKGQDI
-44 VFLFCGRK
+44 LF
-52 KNTMKALYFDR
+52 N
-63 DGFVLLQKRLDNGKF
+63 
-78 QWPRNASEVRPL
+78 SE

-102 ERLEEK
+102 ERLDEK
-108 DETITELKE
+108 DGTITELKE

-135 FQRKLFGTGSG
+135 FQRKLFGTGSE

-157 VTTIVKSHKRTAR
+157 VTTIVKSHKRTTR

-280 PYYRQEFLMNQMG
+280 PYYRQEFLMNQLG

-306 YVAGNYFYPIYE
+306 YVAENYFYPIYE

-360 DAYTPIVLYDYQPS
+360 DALTPIVLYDYQPS

-380 QNFPEGFRGL
+380 QNFIEGFRGL

-400 KLEDVILVCC
+400 
-410 LAHARRKFFEA
+410 
-421 VPAARRKRLKLLDIN
+421 
-436 SDEAIEDISLP
+436 
-447 DEAEAKQLLPAEIG
+447 
-461 LLYCNKLFYLER
+461 
-473 TLKDLNPDERK
+473 
-484 QQRDVLEQPVWDQ
+484 
-497 FWNWLDTL
+497 
-505 HPTGGS
+505 

-543 ERKAKSYAIGWKA
+543 ERKAKSYAIGRKA

>member
-1 MIGDLSRVQ
+1 
-10 KIYLVTGRTDMR
+10 
-22 KSFDG
+22 
-27 LMAVIRDN
+27 
-35 FQMDPFSNA
+35 MDPEGQNI
-44 VFLFCGRK
+44 LF
-52 KNTMKALYFDR
+52 
-63 DGFVLLQKRLDNGKF
+63 
-78 QWPRNASEVRPL
+78 RNQLE
-90 TRQKDLM
+90 QKDLM

-102 ERLEEK
+102 ERLNEK
-108 DETITELKE
+108 DETITDLKE
-117 TINDLKETIA
+117 TIKDLKETIA
-127 GLRETLDE
+127 GLQETLNE
-135 FQRKLFGTGSG
+135 FQRRLFGTSSE
-146 KTKQDKETEET
+146 KTKQDEKPEET
-157 VTTIVKSHKRTAR
+157 VTTTVKSHKRTTR

-176 EDQYGNLPIHKE
+176 EDQYGNLPIRKE
-188 VIPLPEEDKYC
+188 VIPLSEEDKHC
-199 PYCNSKME
+199 PYCNSLME

-280 PYYRQEFLMNQMG
+280 PYYRQEFLMQQLG

-306 YVAGNYFYPIYE
+306 YVAEHYFYPIYD

-342 KGRTAEQTSYMW
+342 KGRAAEQTSYMW
-354 LYTTGS
+354 LYTTGN
-360 DAYTPIVLYDYQPS
+360 DGLIPIVLYDYQPS
-374 RKGSCA
+374 RKGSCV
-380 QNFPEGFRGL
+380 QNFLEGFHGL

-421 VPAARRKRLKLLDIN
+421 VPAAMRKRLKLLDIN
-436 SDEAIEDISLP
+436 SDVVIEDINLP
-447 DEAEAKQLLPAEIG
+447 DEEEAKQLLPAEIG

-473 TLKDLNPDERK
+473 TLKDLDPEERK
-484 QQRDVLEQPVWDQ
+484 QQRTVLEQPVWDQ

-516 VNYAQNHHDTLM
+516 VVYAQNHHETLM

-543 ERKAKSYAIGWKA
+543 ERKAKSYAIGRKA

-561 SETGAGASAV
+561 SEAGAGASAV

-589 LYTVLLYMPDYMNS
+589 LYTVLLYIPDYLNS
-603 SAGIEQLMPWSEF
+603 SAGIEQLMPWSQF

-630 VPEKRIPLPH
+630 VPENRIPLPNV
-640 R
+640 